1 MNIIDIFTKMFA
13 ISCQKAASAQN
24 WEIVLQDTY
33 LSFFEKIPLAWHE
46 NLKKCM
52 QHGLDEEVMIETVK
66 LQRANAIKSM
76 FVSMLS
82 ESV

>member
-1 MNIIDIFTKMFA
+1 MTIDIYMN
-13 ISCQKAASAQN
+13 Q
-24 WEIVLQDTY
+24 
-33 LSFFEKIPLAWHE
+33 
-46 NLKKCM
+46 
-52 QHGLDEEVMIETVK
+52 LDEEVMIETVK